1 MRLGHP
7 SSELMNKPAQSKR
20 PYEGERV
27 GISMKQPRMGYSRTL
42 RDTLRRQEGGASRHV
57 ILYGEMPVG
66 LKSNRNRYENGA
78 VRYVA
83 IGNSLSTFAAALVS
97 PGWTGNVSSD
107 LAKNYYKPIPNSTGQ
122 D

>member
-42 RDTLRRQEGGASRHV
+42 RDTLRRREGGASRHV

-66 LKSNRNRYENGA
+66 LKSNRNRYEHSA

-83 IGNSLSTFAAALVS
+83 NGSSLSTFA
-97 PGWTGNVSSD
+97 SD
-107 LAKNYYKPIPNSTGQ
+107 LEFPHRGVTVKDIISFTYFTR
-122 D
+122 